1 MGVAADLRVAGLTV
15 QHGKGP
21 TSVRPFS
28 DLSLEAGDGQL
39 VVVRG
44 PSGGGKTSL
53 LSVLAGLLRPLA
65 GAVTFAG
72 RPLRMR
78 SRADMIHHR
87 RHVVGVV
94 FQSFNLIPSLTA
106 RENVMAPLT
115 LTGVARDEA
124 SERAVTL
131 LGSLGLADRLGSRPG
146 ELSGGQQQRVA
157 IARGLVRNPPLLLID
172 EPTAH
177 LDAAHVQSI
186 IDILRRMAE
195 PGRLVVATTHDE
207 RVAAVADH
215 LVDLTPR

>member
-1 MGVAADLRVAGLTV
+1 
-15 QHGKGP
+15 
-21 TSVRPFS
+21 
-28 DLSLEAGDGQL
+28 
-39 VVVRG
+39 
-44 PSGGGKTSL
+44 
-53 LSVLAGLLRPLA
+53 
-65 GAVTFAG
+65 
-72 RPLRMR
+72 
-78 SRADMIHHR
+78 MIHHR

-131 LGSLGLADRLGSRPG
+131 LGSLGLAERIGNRPG

>member
-39 VVVRG
+39 VIVRG

-106 RENVMAPLT
+106 REIVMAPLT

-177 LDAAHVQSI
+177 LDAAHVESI

>member
-39 VVVRG
+39 VIVRG

-53 LSVLAGLLRPLA
+53 LSVLAGLLRPMA

-131 LGSLGLADRLGSRPG
+131 LGSLGLAERIGNRPG

>member
-39 VVVRG
+39 VIVRG

-207 RVAAVADH
+207 RVAALADH

>member
-39 VVVRG
+39 VIVRG

-157 IARGLVRNPPLLLID
+157 IARGLVRNPPLLLLD

-186 IDILRRMAE
+186 VHILRRMAE

>member
-28 DLSLEAGDGQL
+28 DLSLEASDGQL
-39 VVVRG
+39 VIVRG

-157 IARGLVRNPPLLLID
+157 IRGLVRNLLLLID
-172 EPTAH
+172 EPTATSTPPI
-177 LDAAHVQSI
+177 AQSI

-195 PGRLVVATTHDE
+195 AGPTRRGDDAR
-207 RVAAVADH
+207 
-215 LVDLTPR
+215 

>member
-39 VVVRG
+39 VIVRG

-131 LGSLGLADRLGSRPG
+131 
-146 ELSGGQQQRVA
+146 
-157 IARGLVRNPPLLLID
+157 
-172 EPTAH
+172 
-177 LDAAHVQSI
+177 
-186 IDILRRMAE
+186 
-195 PGRLVVATTHDE
+195 
-207 RVAAVADH
+207 
-215 LVDLTPR
+215 